1 MYIKRVNNHSTF
13 LESILCDVGNVVI
26 HSLLSHILLLI
37 FDTDFPPCQY
47 ACLASSIFIT
57 PCLTYATNFPQ
68 HTYPQHTFFFA
79 FSDCIFHHSSNIG
92 ETYSSFKTRVFFII
106 QPTLNIEETYSSFE
120 TLVFFTIQPTLGK
133 PHPLRLSEGAKSS
146 NSFVVAPLLAT
157 HLEENNILI
166 SCICGIKDTLLW
178 ERSFSLL
185 SQLFHIVYNTT
196 VLSWGDLSKYCCSWF
211 IWFTVYNVAR
221 KDLAK

>member
-1 MYIKRVNNHSTF
+1 MLQISHNILTHNILFFCLLRLYFSPFIQHWGNLFILWDSCLF
-13 LESILCDVGNVVI
+13 L
-26 HSLLSHILLLI
+26 
-37 FDTDFPPCQY
+37 QQ
-47 ACLASSIFIT
+47 
-57 PCLTYATNFPQ
+57 TNFW
-68 HTYPQHTFFFA
+68 
-79 FSDCIFHHSSNIG
+79 

-157 HLEENNILI
+157 DLEENNILI